1 MPGAKIIKASVEIVR
16 KRSLPEGGFAMHNGE
31 SFRPDATA
39 WAVLALEASGNNRDL
54 TIPACRRLAESQH
67 SDGRVSVI
75 VGHPESYWPTSLSI
89 LAWKKVPGFEREIEL
104 ATRFLLATTG
114 KHWPLQDNSVFAHD
128 PSIKGWPWIE
138 NTHSWIEPT
147 SLAVLALKVCGYSEH
162 DRVSE
167 AARMILDRQLS
178 SGGWNVGAT
187 RVFGNELR
195 SIPEFTGHALSALAG
210 LTELNRVELSL
221 DYLSRKIEQLKTP
234 LALSWSVFGLT
245 AWSYRLP
252 EARNW
257 ILDSLALQKR
267 YGIYDT
273 TLLSQLLV
281 AYFTSGGLLS
291 LSYN

>member
-1 MPGAKIIKASVEIVR
+1 LLSESIIESTIQAIR
-16 KRSLPEGGFAMHNGE
+16 GRSLPEGGFAMQAKE
-31 SFRPDATA
+31 AFRPDATA

-54 TIPACRRLAESQH
+54 TIPACRRLARSQH

-75 VGHPESYWPTSLSI
+75 AGHPESFWPTSLAI
-89 LAWKKVPGFEREIEL
+89 LAWKKIPGFERETEL
-104 ATRFLLATTG
+104 AARFLLATTG
-114 KHWPLQDNSVFAHD
+114 KHWLMQDHTVVAHD
-128 PSIKGWPWIE
+128 TSIKGWPWIE
-138 NTHSWIEPT
+138 NTLSWIEPT
-147 SLAVLALKVCGYSEH
+147 SLAVLALKLCGYSGHE
-162 DRVSE
+162 RVSE

-195 SIPEFTGHALSALAG
+195 AIPEFTGHALSALAG

-281 AYFTSGGLLS
+281 AYFTSGDLLS
-291 LSYN
+291 LFYN

>member
-1 MPGAKIIKASVEIVR
+1 MQAKEA
-16 KRSLPEGGFAMHNGE
+16 
-31 SFRPDATA
+31 FRPDATA

-54 TIPACRRLAESQH
+54 TIPACRRLARSQH

-75 VGHPESYWPTSLSI
+75 AGHPESFWPTSLAI
-89 LAWKKVPGFEREIEL
+89 LAWKKIPGFERETEL
-104 ATRFLLATTG
+104 AARFLLATTG
-114 KHWPLQDNSVFAHD
+114 KHWLMQDHTVVAHD
-128 PSIKGWPWIE
+128 TSIKGWPWIE
-138 NTHSWIEPT
+138 NTLSWIEPT
-147 SLAVLALKVCGYSEH
+147 SLAVLALKLCGYSGHE
-162 DRVSE
+162 RVSE

-195 SIPEFTGHALSALAG
+195 AIPEFTGHALSALAG

-281 AYFTSGGLLS
+281 AYFTSGDLLS
-291 LSYN
+291 LFYN

>member
-1 MPGAKIIKASVEIVR
+1 LTTESIIKETVQTIR
-16 KRSLPEGGFAMHNGE
+16 KRSLPEGGFAMYDKE
-31 SFRPDATA
+31 VFRPDATA
-39 WAVLALEASGNNRDL
+39 WAVLALEASGNNRNL
-54 TIPACRRLAESQH
+54 TIPACRRLAGSQY

-75 VGHPESYWPTSLSI
+75 AGHPESYWPTSLSI

-114 KHWPLQDNSVFAHD
+114 KHWLMQDHTVVAHD
-128 PSIKGWPWIE
+128 TSIKGWPWIE

-147 SLAVLALKVCGYSEH
+147 SLAVLALKVCGYTGHE
-162 DRVSE
+162 RVSE
-167 AARMILDRQLS
+167 AVRMILNRQLS

-187 RVFGNELR
+187 RVFGNILR
-195 SIPEFTGHALSALAG
+195 PIPEFTGHALSALAG

-221 DYLSRKIEQLKTP
+221 DYLSRKIAQLKTP

>member
-1 MPGAKIIKASVEIVR
+1 MLSESIIESTIQAIR
-16 KRSLPEGGFAMHNGE
+16 GRSLPEGGFAMQAKE
-31 SFRPDATA
+31 AFRPDATA

-89 LAWKKVPGFEREIEL
+89 LAWKKVTGFEREIEL

-114 KHWPLQDNSVFAHD
+114 KHWSQKDNTVVEHD

-147 SLAVLALKVCGYSEH
+147 SLAVLALKVCGYSGHE
-162 DRVSE
+162 RVSE

-195 SIPEFTGHALSALAG
+195 AIPEFTGHALSALAG

-281 AYFTSGGLLS
+281 AYFTSSGLLS